1 MQINIISESN
11 RRIPRQAIVKLIEM
25 IEDDEDP
32 PDSTVNLVFIRDR
45 KMAALNRDYRGKKGA
60 TDVLSFNIDDEPG
73 EDAVFGE
80 IYISTDTAA
89 GNAASDGVS
98 FSNEILQL
106 CCHGFL
112 HLLGYDHMKKKD
124 AEIMRAREAFY
135 LKRMGR

>member
-11 RRIPRQAIVKLIEM
+11 RRIPRKSIVKLIEM
-25 IEDDEDP
+25 IEDDEEP

-89 GNAASDGVS
+89 KNAASDGVS
-98 FSNEILQL
+98 LSKEILQL

-124 AEIMRAREAFY
+124 AETMKTRETYY

>member
-11 RRIPRQAIVKLIEM
+11 RRIPRKSIIKLIEM
-25 IEDDEDP
+25 IEEDEEP

-45 KMAALNRDYRGKKGA
+45 RMAVLNRDFRGKKGA

-89 GNAASDGVS
+89 RNAAADGVS
-98 FSNEILQL
+98 FRDEIQHL

-112 HLLGYDHMKKKD
+112 HLLGYDHMKKRD
-124 AEIMRAREAFY
+124 AELMQSKEKYY
-135 LKRMGR
+135 LGRMSR

>member
-11 RRIPRQAIVKLIEM
+11 RRIPRKSIIKLIEM
-25 IEDDEDP
+25 IEEDEEP

-45 KMAALNRDYRGKKGA
+45 RMAVLNRDFRGKKGA

-89 GNAASDGVS
+89 RNADDDGVS
-98 FSNEILQL
+98 FRDEIQHL

-112 HLLGYDHMKKKD
+112 HLLGYDHMKKRD
-124 AEIMRAREAFY
+124 AELMQATEKYY
-135 LKRMGR
+135 LGRMSR

>member
-11 RRIPRQAIVKLIEM
+11 RRIPRKSIIKLIEM
-25 IEDDEDP
+25 IEDDEEP

-45 KMAALNRDYRGKKGA
+45 RMAILNRDFRGKKGA

-89 GNAASDGVS
+89 RNAASDGIN
-98 FSNEILQL
+98 FSREILQL

-112 HLLGYDHMKKKD
+112 HLLGYDHMKKRD
-124 AEIMRAREAFY
+124 AEIMRTKEAYF
-135 LKRMGR
+135 LKRMGQ